1 MYDIS
6 ENKRSKDDLLILKE
20 SLYKVKYANA
30 KVNACISETVLGR
43 KNISER
49 SGMIFWA
56 YDIGEKEIANEL
68 LDFVYELVKV
78 KTTDEKIELRLKNSI
93 KKYNAIS
100 NEICN

>member
-1 MYDIS
+1 
-6 ENKRSKDDLLILKE
+6 
-20 SLYKVKYANA
+20 
-30 KVNACISETVLGR
+30 
-43 KNISER
+43 
-49 SGMIFWA
+49 MIFWA